1 MSASMTNQAPTAS
14 NTNPLHRFTAG
25 PVTRIG
31 LRVSMPMS
39 DTATDA
45 TAMSVT
51 KTDAAVA

>member
-1 MSASMTNQAPTAS
+1 MSASMTNQAPTAT
-14 NTNPLHRFTAG
+14 NTNPLHRFTAC

-31 LRVSMPMS
+31 LRVSTPMS